1 MSEAIEY
8 FKNLQKQSENK
19 KIRLMP
25 RMKVAGFNS
34 LERAIAN
41 NTYQAEKR
49 VDIKKRVEQL
59 LRFIRR

>member
-8 FKNLQKQSENK
+8 FKNLQQQSENK
-19 KIRLMP
+19 KVRLMP

-34 LERAIAN
+34 LERSIAN
-41 NTYQAEKR
+41 NTYQAEKK
-49 VDIKKRVEQL
+49 VDVNKRVEQL

>member
-8 FKNLQKQSENK
+8 FKNLQQQSENK

-41 NTYQAEKR
+41 NTYQAEKK
-49 VDIKKRVEQL
+49 VDVNKRVEEL

>member
-8 FKNLQKQSENK
+8 FKNLQQQSENK

-49 VDIKKRVEQL
+49 IDVNKRVEEL

>member
-8 FKNLQKQSENK
+8 FKNLQQQSENK

-41 NTYQAEKR
+41 NTYQAEKK
-49 VDIKKRVEQL
+49 VDVNKRIEYL
-59 LRFIRR
+59 LHIIRR

>member
-8 FKNLQKQSENK
+8 FKNLQQQSENK